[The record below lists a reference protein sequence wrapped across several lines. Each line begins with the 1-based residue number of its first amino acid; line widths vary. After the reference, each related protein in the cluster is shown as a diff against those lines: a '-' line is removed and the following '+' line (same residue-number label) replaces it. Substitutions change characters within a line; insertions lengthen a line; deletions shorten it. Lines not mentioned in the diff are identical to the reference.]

1 MMVLPSNIEIQTLGK
16 IRLKDNIR
24 GDNMMV
30 LPSDIEIQLGKKGDD
45 KVERTRW
52 GVSNPLKNVCQ
63 LESSFHFQAE
73 N

>member
-1 MMVLPSNIEIQTLGK
+1 
-16 IRLKDNIR
+16 
-24 GDNMMV
+24 MMV